1 MSIVPMFFEE
11 MARPLSIF
19 DQNFG
24 LGLMNEDLYQPMMNR
39 SYYRPWRHLTR
50 QQSGVSNVIN
60 DKDKFQVNLDVQQ
73 FTPEEI
79 TVKTVDNTVTIE
91 GKHEEKQDEHGYI
104 TRHFVRRYVLPKDV
118 HTDNVQCNLSSD
130 GILAVIVPKK
140 VRNLFFYL
148 VFLTRKLNFEFS
160 RMIFNL

>member
-1 MSIVPMFFEE
+1 MFFEE
-11 MARPLSIF
+11 MPPRSLSIF

-24 LGLMNEDLYQPMMNR
+24 LGLMNEDLYQPMSHLNR

-73 FTPEEI
+73 FKPEEI
-79 TVKTVDNTVTIE
+79 SVKTVDNTVTIE

-130 GILAVIVPKK
+130 GILTVVVPKK
-140 VRNLFFYL
+140 VRILYFFFY
-148 VFLTRKLNFEFS
+148 
-160 RMIFNL
+160 